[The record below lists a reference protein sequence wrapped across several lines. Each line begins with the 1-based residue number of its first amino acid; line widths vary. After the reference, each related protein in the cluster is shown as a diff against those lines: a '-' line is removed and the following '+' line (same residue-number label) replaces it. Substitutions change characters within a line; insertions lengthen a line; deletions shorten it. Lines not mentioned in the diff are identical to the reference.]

1 MKYSKKYDNGL
12 KLIINKLDGLLSV
25 SCGILVKTGSSNE
38 TAKENGISHFI
49 EHNLFKGTTTRTAF
63 EISDAIDSIG
73 AQINAFTSK
82 ELTCYYTKSTS
93 ENLETSLEV
102 LSDIFFNSTFDKKE
116 MDKEKQVIIEEIN
129 MTNDSPE
136 DLCLDLL
143 STAYYGKNGYGRTIL
158 GSEKNVLSF
167 DFDAVNNY
175 MKKYY
180 TADNVCIS
188 IAGNVDVESAI
199 KLVDKYFASNFINVK
214 SAKQKEQTS
223 YCYDKLYKYK
233 KTEQMHLALCF
244 PAYSSSDDKSISLSI
259 LSAVFGGGMSSR
271 LFQKIREELG
281 LAYSVY
287 SYPSQYKN
295 NGILEIYAGVGNG
308 VRDKAFKA
316 IVLETEKMQKHGI
329 TEKEFKRG
337 KAQMKSSF
345 VMGQESTSSQMLIH
359 GKYLLFLDEVFDFEK
374 RINQINAVD
383 LDSVNQVAKEVLQFD
398 NFATASVGVNKGE
411 LTL

>member
-38 TAKENGISHFI
+38 TSKENGISHFI
-49 EHNLFKGTTTRTAF
+49 EHNLFKGTTSRTAF

-73 AQINAFTSK
+73 GQINAFTSK

-93 ENLETSLEV
+93 EHLETSLEV

-167 DFDAVNNY
+167 DFDAVSNY

-199 KLVDKYFASNFINVK
+199 KLVDKYFANNFVNLK
-214 SAKQKEQTS
+214 SVKQKEQTS
-223 YCYDKLYKYK
+223 FSYDKLYKYK
-233 KTEQMHLALCF
+233 KTEQTHLALCF

-287 SYPSQYKN
+287 SYPSQYKD

-316 IVLETEKMQKHGI
+316 IVAETEKMQKYGI

-374 RINQINAVD
+374 RISQIDAVD
-383 LDSVNQVAKEVLQFD
+383 LENVNQVANEVLQFD
-398 NFATASVGVNKGE
+398 TFATASVGVNKGE

>member
-49 EHNLFKGTTTRTAF
+49 EHNLFKGTTSRTAF

-73 AQINAFTSK
+73 GQINAFTSK

-93 ENLETSLEV
+93 EHLETSLEV

-167 DFDAVNNY
+167 DFDAVSNY

-199 KLVDKYFASNFINVK
+199 KLVDKYFANNFVNLK
-214 SAKQKEQTS
+214 SVKQKEQTS
-223 YCYDKLYKYK
+223 FSYDKLYKYK
-233 KTEQMHLALCF
+233 KTEQTHLALCF

-287 SYPSQYKN
+287 SYPSQYKD

-316 IVLETEKMQKHGI
+316 IVLETEKMQKYGI

-374 RINQINAVD
+374 RISQIDAVD
-383 LDSVNQVAKEVLQFD
+383 LENVNQVANEVLQFD
-398 NFATASVGVNKGE
+398 TFATASVGVNKGE

>member
-49 EHNLFKGTTTRTAF
+49 EHNLFKGTTSRTAF

-73 AQINAFTSK
+73 GQINAFTSK

-93 ENLETSLEV
+93 EHLETSLEV

-167 DFDAVNNY
+167 DFDAVSNY

-199 KLVDKYFASNFINVK
+199 KLVDKYFANNFVNLK
-214 SAKQKEQTS
+214 SVKQKEQTS
-223 YCYDKLYKYK
+223 FSYDKLYKYK
-233 KTEQMHLALCF
+233 KTEQTHLALCF

-287 SYPSQYKN
+287 SYPSQYKD

-316 IVLETEKMQKHGI
+316 IVAETEKMQKYGI

-374 RINQINAVD
+374 RISQIDAVD
-383 LDSVNQVAKEVLQFD
+383 LENVNQVANEVLQFD
-398 NFATASVGVNKGE
+398 TFATASVGVNKGE